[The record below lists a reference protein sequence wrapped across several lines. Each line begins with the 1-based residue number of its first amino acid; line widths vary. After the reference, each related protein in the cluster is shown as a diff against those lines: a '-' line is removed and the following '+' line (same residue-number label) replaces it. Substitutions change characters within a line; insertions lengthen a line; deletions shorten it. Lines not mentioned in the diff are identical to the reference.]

1 MTVLRR
7 LSVVPAVAV
16 VALAVAAPSAAIVPP
31 ADGYY
36 TLNEAGVPPAVWTM
50 QSVCIQANGTRAQ
63 SDYADETIQT
73 LGCVVQ
79 LASAA
84 QTKLTR
90 EERVLNFSARAVL
103 TSDLWTFKMDNPEG
117 MQCPDGSA
125 APTTDTY
132 AFDGVTNAGTHTK
145 IHGAVCGGQAG
156 MEKTP
161 FSLTFTGPLQPAVVD
176 RFPDN
181 CNYLAGRPSIC
192 S

>member
-50 QSVCIQANGTRAQ
+50 QSSCIQANGTRAQ
-63 SDYADETIQT
+63 SDYTDETIQT

-79 LASAA
+79 LTSAA
-84 QTKLTR
+84 QTKMTR
-90 EERVLNFSARAVL
+90 EERTLNFSVRAVL
-103 TSDLWTFKMDNPEG
+103 TGDLWTFKVDNPEG
-117 MQCPDGSA
+117 MQCPDGSTA
-125 APTTDTY
+125 LTGDTY
-132 AFDGVTNAGTHTK
+132 AFDSATNAGTHTK

-161 FSLTFTGPLQPAVVD
+161 FTLTFTGPLQPPVVD

>member
-7 LSVVPAVAV
+7 LGVVPAVAV
-16 VALAVAAPSAAIVPP
+16 VALAVAGPSAAIVPP

-50 QSVCIQANGTRAQ
+50 QSSCIQANGTRAQ
-63 SDYADETIQT
+63 ADYADETIQT
-73 LGCVVQ
+73 LGCVLQ
-79 LASAA
+79 LSSSPPSI
-84 QTKLTR
+84 LTR
-90 EERVLNFSARAVL
+90 EERTLKFTVRAGLV
-103 TSDLWTFKMDNPEG
+103 SDQWTFKVENTEG
-117 MQCPDGSA
+117 LQCPDGSM

-132 AFDGVTNAGTHTK
+132 AFDSANNAGMHTK
-145 IHGAVCGGQAG
+145 IHNAACGGQAG

-161 FSLTFTGPLQPAVVD
+161 FTLTFNGPLQPPVVD
-176 RFPDN
+176 RFPDR